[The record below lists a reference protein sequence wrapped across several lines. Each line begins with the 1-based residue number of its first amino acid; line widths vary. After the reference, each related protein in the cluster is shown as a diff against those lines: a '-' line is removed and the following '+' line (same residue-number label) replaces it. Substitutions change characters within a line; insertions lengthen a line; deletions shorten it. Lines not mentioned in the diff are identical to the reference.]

1 MRFRTTV
8 EGAGKTA
15 AGMKIPPEVVAAL
28 GTSRKPAVKVT
39 INGYTHRS
47 TVAVVNGA
55 FMVGVPPV
63 FREGAGIGPG
73 EEVQVEIE
81 LDTEPRVVS
90 VPPDLAAALKRDSAA
105 QRAFEAL
112 SYSNQRRLAE
122 PIADAKSDETRER
135 RVAKV
140 MAELQQG
147 RS

>member
-1 MRFRTTV
+1 MKFQTTV

-55 FMVGVPPV
+55 YMVGVPPV

-73 EEVQVEIE
+73 DDVQVDIE
-81 LDTEPRVVS
+81 LDPEPRVVS
-90 VPPDLAAALKRDSAA
+90 VPPELAAAFRRDPGAQSAFA
-105 QRAFEAL
+105 AL
-112 SYSNQRRLAE
+112 SYSNRRRLVD
-122 PIADAKSDETRER
+122 PIADAKTDETRER
-135 RVAKV
+135 RVAKAL
-140 MAELQQG
+140 AELHG
-147 RS
+147 G

>member
-73 EEVQVEIE
+73 DEVQVEIE

>member
-1 MRFRTTV
+1 MRFRTTI

-47 TVAVVNGA
+47 TVATVSGA
-55 FMVGVPPV
+55 YMVGVPPV

-73 EEVQVEIE
+73 DDVQVDVE
-81 LDTEPRVVS
+81 LDTEKRVVS
-90 VPPDLAAALKRDSAA
+90 VPPDLAAAFKRDPGA

-122 PIADAKSDETRER
+122 PIADAKTDETRER
-135 RVAKV
+135 RVAKAL
-140 MAELQQG
+140 AELHG
-147 RS
+147 G